1 MNQQGVIGGS
11 TGVTFRF
18 LSGFVSGFLSDLG
31 APCARLFC
39 AQGSVSGPWALDL
52 RYRPHFSTHFGP
64 NTATLGAGFC
74 DSYTLSILFRILGWD
89 PGRWIRR
96 QLHTFDTFSEL
107 NRIGF
112 HRICDTGHIFHTIW
126 IHILDPGLGP
136 WALDLVTVTHF
147 SHIGLWISHIYTSFH
162 TFGPDR
168 IGSDRSGSNSDESLC
183 VDPIVKNPY
192 VWIQ

>member
-1 MNQQGVIGGS
+1 MSPFSES
-11 TGVTFRF
+11 TGGDRRSRSDLVPIWFRF
-18 LSGFVSGFLSDLG
+18 GCSLRSALFHAGQCFRTLG
-31 APCARLFC
+31 P
-39 AQGSVSGPWALDL
+39 GSAIQAT
-52 RYRPHFSTHFGP
+52 FSTHFGP
-64 NTATLGAGFC
+64 KTATLGAGFC

-107 NRIGF
+107 HRIGF

-136 WALDLVTVTHF
+136 WALDLVTVIHF